1 MLEIQK
7 RSKAHFH
14 FSTIA
19 LTFKERQHS
28 LTHSLT
34 HPQDKREG
42 SKITMTTD
50 VASSSNSISN
60 STDPDTLL
68 FGPDRAAR
76 LADHLNDQV
85 LQRLLQTDIAAT
97 LPRIGDSTNP
107 DLLLQQVSRPFSK
120 HVDLVEHYAARN
132 LFSVARIP
140 PLRRQAIVNAVLNL
154 NQKDEEE
161 PNDTAKTPE
170 PNQEQDQ
177 TKNSSFVYPSSKEDI
192 PTPDQVNTLQAELE
206 QLRTRLETAHA
217 ERNAHLV
224 QVQSARSIQEQSQHV
239 TNQIS
244 ERSKALLK
252 DDALQ
257 ETVTAAVAGGR
268 QLQDHLQP
276 QGRAV
281 VQTLDKL
288 KRQRT
293 GDKDD
298 LDELFAASE
307 TTTGRRRRRVQPQ
320 SIEEQYEAERSAIA
334 TKSVQ
339 ELSHLKN
346 MLQQQQQQSK
356 N

>member
-1 MLEIQK
+1 MNIVPSSDLRK
-7 RSKAHFH
+7 GS
-14 FSTIA
+14 
-19 LTFKERQHS
+19 
-28 LTHSLT
+28 THSVI
-34 HPQDKREG
+34 HPQDKE
-42 SKITMTTD
+42 KEPKATMTTE
-50 VASSSNSISN
+50 VASSNSNSN
-60 STDPDTLL
+60 DPDTLL

-85 LQRLLQTDIAAT
+85 LQRLLHTDINAT

-107 DLLLQQVSRPFSK
+107 DLLLEQVSRPFSK

-154 NQKDEEE
+154 DQNDNTNKKDEE
-161 PNDTAKTPE
+161 PKDNIKTPE

-177 TKNSSFVYPSSKEDI
+177 TKTMDFVYPSSKEDI

-206 QLRTRLETAHA
+206 QLRTLLETAHA

-224 QVQSARSIQEQSQHV
+224 QVQSARSIQAQSQHV
-239 TNQIS
+239 TNQIV
-244 ERSKALLK
+244 ERSKVLLK

-293 GDKDD
+293 AAGADD

-307 TTTGRRRRRVQPQ
+307 TSTGRRRRRVEPQ
-320 SIEEQYEAERSAIA
+320 SMEEQYEAERSAIA

-346 MLQQQQQQSK
+346 MLQQQQPS